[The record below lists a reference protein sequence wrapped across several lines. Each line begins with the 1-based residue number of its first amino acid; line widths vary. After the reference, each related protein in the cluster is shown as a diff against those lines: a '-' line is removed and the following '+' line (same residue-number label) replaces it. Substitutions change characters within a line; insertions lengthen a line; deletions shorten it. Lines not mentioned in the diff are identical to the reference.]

1 MVNLI
6 AEGIDNK
13 SWLLANE
20 ADLHSP
26 VLERYR
32 QERLR
37 HTEPMANKKQ
47 PLAIASNGF
56 SEEAPFEKQQTA
68 IKNGMPS
75 AKPVV
80 VKKKKAVSVAP
91 VESSPAFGFE

>member
-1 MVNLI
+1 MLFRS
-6 AEGIDNK
+6 

-37 HTEPMANKKQ
+37 HAEPMANKNQ
-47 PLAIASNGF
+47 QLAIASNGF
-56 SEEAPFEKQQTA
+56 SEETPFDKQK
-68 IKNGMPS
+68 IGVKNGTPA
-75 AKPVV
+75 AKPAV
-80 VKKKKAVSVAP
+80 VKKKTSWVCVHQKQLS
-91 VESSPAFGFE
+91 